1 MTGGAAPR
9 RKGATYERDVVRW
22 FVANGHPN
30 VERRIA
36 GMSDD
41 RGDLTGLHPLVVVE
55 CKNHKALNL
64 GSWFAQTEA
73 EAMLAGANLA
83 ALFIKRRGVI
93 DVGRH
98 YVVLSGDD
106 FLNLFN
112 AWIVERAA

>member
-9 RKGATYERDVVRW
+9 RKGATYERDVARW
-22 FVANGHPN
+22 FVTNGHVN

-41 RGDLTGLHPLVVVE
+41 RGDLTGLHPSVVVE

-64 GSWFAQTEA
+64 GAWFAQAEA
-73 EAMLAGANLA
+73 EAALAGADIA
-83 ALFIKRRGVI
+83 ALFIKRRGVT

-98 YVVLSGDD
+98 YVVLSGTD
-106 FLNLFN
+106 FLNLLTS
-112 AWIVERAA
+112 WMERAA